1 MARKNDGLIVFLTE
15 LPWWVSVIVAGVVYV
30 GMRWI
35 LPSMEFS
42 NPMLRSLAAATPNVA
57 WIFGLLFLFP
67 ALISFFKGKQRQHLL
82 DSRSDIDSIRDLS
95 WADFERLIGEA
106 FRRRGYSVEERG
118 GGGADGGVDLVLHKG
133 GEKILVQCK
142 QWKSRRVGVNVVRE
156 LYGVMVHEKAARAIV
171 AISGEFTQEAKGF
184 ARGKP
189 LELLNGP
196 ALCRL
201 VTQVQPGAV
210 TQRAEPVL
218 ATTERDNYPGIRSVG
233 GRGQFDDYAIM
244 QARPQSSTK
253 FYPFARTKRKARIFP
268 PMEFF
273 FGRIFIN
280 FSMMVT

>member
-1 MARKNDGLIVFLTE
+1 M
-15 LPWWVSVIVAGVVYV
+15 S
-30 GMRWI
+30 
-35 LPSMEFS
+35 
-42 NPMLRSLAAATPNVA
+42 
-57 WIFGLLFLFP
+57 
-67 ALISFFKGKQRQHLL
+67 
-82 DSRSDIDSIRDLS
+82 
-95 WADFERLIGEA
+95 
-106 FRRRGYSVEERG
+106 
-118 GGGADGGVDLVLHKG
+118 
-133 GEKILVQCK
+133 
-142 QWKSRRVGVNVVRE
+142 VVRE

-201 VTQVQPGAV
+201 VTQVQPGAA

-218 ATTERDNYPGIRSVG
+218 ATTERDIYPGIRSVG